1 MLKFFFSQISSFL
14 SNKSIYIVKSLSFKS
29 NTKLIPI
36 NFDYVRYR
44 TLELCAEEINL
55 KKIKGNIA
63 EVGVYRGNFAE
74 KLNILFGDKKIYLF
88 DTFEGFDQKDV
99 ALEQKNNFSPG
110 TQNFSN
116 TSVQLV
122 LDKMKHKENA
132 IIKKGF
138 FPETAV
144 DVDDTFCFVSLDAD
158 LYQPILE
165 GLRFFYPRLQ
175 NGGYIFIHDF
185 NNEEYKGSRKAVM
198 EFCEEHRINYLPIPD
213 NGGSA
218 IISK

>member
-1 MLKFFFSQISSFL
+1 M
-14 SNKSIYIVKSLSFKS
+14 
-29 NTKLIPI
+29 KLPI

-44 TLELCAEEINL
+44 TLELCAEEIVL
-55 KKIKGNIA
+55 KNVKGNIA

-74 KLNILFGDKKIYLF
+74 KMNLLFPEKKIYLF

-99 ALEQKNNFSPG
+99 ELEKMNNFSPG
-110 TQNFSN
+110 NQNFSD

-122 LDKMKHKENA
+122 LNKMRYKENA
-132 IIKKGF
+132 IVKKGF
-138 FPETAV
+138 FPETAANL
-144 DVDDTFCFVSLDAD
+144 DDIFCFVSLDAD
-158 LYQPILE
+158 LYQPIIE
-165 GLRFFYPRLQ
+165 GLRFFYPKLQ

-185 NNEEYKGSRKAVM
+185 NNEEYKGARKAVM
-198 EFCEEHRINYLPIPD
+198 EFCDENNINYLPIPD